1 MNFPLETL
9 ICTCMI
15 NKSFL
20 FIIDIDHPVK
30 FNLVVGSQRLHERRA
45 KNQN

>member
-1 MNFPLETL
+1 MYLYRYIVYDHQSVL
-9 ICTCMI
+9 SIV
-15 NKSFL
+15 
-20 FIIDIDHPVK
+20 DIDHPVK